1 MRCALYARA
10 ATRTECDTQLLE
22 LRAYVERRGWP
33 PGVEYLD
40 VGTAT
45 RPQLAKLMKA
55 ARRHEFEMVLVDRA
69 DRWGRDIAH
78 WVVSIQELIKLHVAW
93 TVPSQGL
100 YTDASEY
107 LPMASMIDAMAGFL
121 RQQKRERIQAGMR
134 KAERRTY
141 ISTGRPKKVF
151 DREKLFALRDAGKS
165 IRVIAAELKIGRG
178 TVQRL
183 LLPART
189 GE

>member
-1 MRCALYARA
+1 VRCALYVRA

-33 PGVEYLD
+33 PAVEYID
-40 VGTAT
+40 VGIS
-45 RPQLAKLMKA
+45 RPQLAELMGD
-55 ARRHEFEMVLVDRA
+55 ARSHKFEMVLVWRL
-69 DRWGRDIAH
+69 DRWGRDLANCLA
-78 WVVSIQELIKLHVAW
+78 SIQDLLRRGIGWAAVSQSVSAADIKHSLLAAL
-93 TVPSQGL
+93 TAYSQE
-100 YTDASEY
+100 TKSERIK
-107 LPMASMIDAMAGFL
+107 ASM
-121 RQQKRERIQAGMR
+121 RR
-134 KAERRTY
+134 AERRTF
-141 ISTGRPKKVF
+141 ISSGRPKKVF